1 MCQAACFVLSFG
13 AALADATTA
22 SAQTSDELFQDLLER
37 PGDADLT
44 IRYAEAA
51 AAEGDYET
59 AVSALER
66 LLLVD
71 GSLSAVKVRLGIL
84 YLRMESPGTARRYLV
99 DALDDPGLPD
109 QVAEAAE
116 RALAEAS
123 NAEQRHQISGSV
135 YAGFRWQSNA
145 NSGPN
150 EDAARDA
157 AEAGGG
163 AAVDP
168 DDLARAEELS
178 GDDDGNGFV
187 LGTVRHTFDL
197 QTQNFAAMETRALF
211 YGTRHIDQTDLDTEA
226 FEASTGLRFAPLPDS
241 APNAT
246 IRPFVWTQ
254 YVRRDDDSLR
264 LSFGGGVDGQFT
276 PDPQWLIDWTLQVAY
291 NDYFVT
297 DTREL
302 ADERDSISVRG
313 RATGYYALTR
323 NQVVSVGA
331 GVTRN
336 SAEEDFNNFTRG
348 RLSLGYSYRFEPPFE
363 FVLAPW
369 RLSVSAEGSVTGY
382 DEPDPVIDPDTTR
395 HDLRGL
401 VQVTQEVGLADD
413 LALVF
418 EGSYERSYSNI
429 PLYDYDNAS
438 GSVGV
443 RYRF

>member
-1 MCQAACFVLSFG
+1 MCQAAAFVFSLCAVLCS
-13 AALADATTA
+13 AAPALG
-22 SAQTSDELFQDLLER
+22 QTSDELFQDLLER
-37 PGDADLT
+37 PGDAELT

-51 AAEGDYET
+51 AAEGDFET

-71 GSLSAVKVRLGIL
+71 GGLSAVKVRLGIL
-84 YLRMESPGTARRYLV
+84 YLRMQSPGTARRYLE
-99 DALDDPGLPD
+99 DALDDPNLTD
-109 QVAEAAE
+109 QEAEAAE
-116 RALAEAS
+116 RALAEAADS
-123 NAEQRHQISGSV
+123 EQRHRLSGAL
-135 YAGFRWQSNA
+135 YFGIRYQSNA

-178 GDDDGNGFV
+178 GDDDGNGFI
-187 LGTVRHTFDL
+187 LGTVRHSFDL
-197 QTQNFAAMETRALF
+197 QTQNFAAVETRALF
-211 YGTRHIDQTDLDTEA
+211 YGTRHIDQSDLNTEA

-241 APNAT
+241 APEAT

-264 LSFGGGVDGQFT
+264 LSFGGGVNGDFA
-276 PDPQWLIDWTLQVAY
+276 PDPQWLIDWTVQVAY

-302 ADERDSISVRG
+302 ADERDSISVQG

-323 NQVVSVGA
+323 DQVVSVGA

-336 SAEEDFNNFTRG
+336 SADADFNNFTRG
-348 RLSLGYSYRFEPPFE
+348 RLNFGYSYRFEPPFE
-363 FVLAPW
+363 FVAAPW

-382 DEPDPVIDPDTTR
+382 DEPDPVVDADTTR
-395 HDLRGL
+395 HDIRGL
-401 VQVTQEVGLADD
+401 VQVTQEIGLADD
-413 LALVF
+413 FALVF
-418 EGSYERSYSNI
+418 EGAYERSYSNI